1 MRSKPIHTFICC
13 SPQARSEGWAGTTQ
27 TGVAER
33 EEDAMDETSPPGRP
47 KRRWGRAAGFLAAGI
62 IAGGVLAGTVTAG
75 AQSNSPGASSLSS
88 VTATASGSQA
98 DSGETLLAGTTAQ
111 KVRTA
116 ALGAVPGGTIL

>member
-1 MRSKPIHTFICC
+1 MGGND
-13 SPQARSEGWAGTTQ
+13 A

-33 EEDAMDETSPPGRP
+33 EEDAMDETFPPGRP

-75 AQSNSPGASSLSS
+75 AQSNSPSAPSSSS
-88 VTATASGSQA
+88 VTATASSGSQA

-116 ALGAVPGGTIL
+116 ALAAVPGGNL